1 MEIKP
6 KKTERL
12 RNIYYSYTSLS
23 HFEKLQLRISY
34 FLKLIV
40 FVTIIISLIQL
51 NFFLT
56 AASVL
61 MLVLSALPAVVE
73 KQFRIIFPVEIDFAY
88 TVFIFLHFILGE
100 GANYYHR
107 FWWYD
112 LLLHTSS
119 AILIGM
125 VGFMFIYF
133 FLYTQRIKANPI
145 MAVVFSISFSI
156 ASEAI
161 WEIIEFILDMTFGFN
176 MQKSGLVDTM
186 TDMIVGVLGACAVGI
201 GVYRYLTKNED
212 GPVKILVNKF
222 INFNIKRKQRKIAR
236 RQKLHTE
243 DENKEKTISIP

>member
-1 MEIKP
+1 METKL
-6 KKTERL
+6 KKTGRL
-12 RNIYYSYTSLS
+12 KNIYYSYSSLS
-23 HFEKLQLRISY
+23 QFEKLQLRISY

-40 FVTIIISLIQL
+40 FVTIIISLIHL

-61 MLVLSALPAVVE
+61 MLVLSALPALVE

-112 LLLHTSS
+112 LLLHASS

-125 VGFMFIYF
+125 VGFIFIYF
-133 FLYTQRIKANPI
+133 FLYTQRVKANPL
-145 MAVVFSISFSI
+145 MVVVFSISFSM
-156 ASEAI
+156 AAEAI
-161 WEIIEFILDMTFGFN
+161 WEIIEFTLDLTFGFN
-176 MQKSGLVDTM
+176 MQQNSLVDTM
-186 TDMIVGVLGACAVGI
+186 TDMIVGLIGACAVGI

-212 GPVKILVNKF
+212 GPVKILVDKF
-222 INFNIKRKQRKIAR
+222 INFNIKRRQRKVIR
-236 RQKLHTE
+236 
-243 DENKEKTISIP
+243 NEKIKSEREKNDRYY